1 MAEATRLPEREA
13 RYIRAGEAYIDRRYG
28 KAESLYREILV
39 QFPYETEARYSRF
52 GCQETA
58 SRRLDPEVG
67 ESIGILRFISP
78 QGACLHHMIRWGV
91 SPPSRVGRT
100 LMSSNESSP
109 GRSSGR

>member
-1 MAEATRLPEREA
+1 VTPDVRGRASDDHSQ
-13 RYIRAGEAYIDRRYG
+13 RYIGSPAFHRLEAIFRP
-28 KAESLYREILV
+28 
-39 QFPYETEARYSRF
+39 QARYSRF

-67 ESIGILRFISP
+67 ESTGILRFISP

-100 LMSSNESSP
+100 LMSSSESSP